1 MNFIFHQVG
10 TNCSPM
16 KAQSFKN
23 VFAIILPILL
33 IGCSSARDIVGL
45 SKQSPDEFEV
55 VTRPPLSLPPDYGLR
70 IPIPNISKTQDKS
83 VRGRADELII
93 ARGSFSPRQKLLGR
107 DGLGTISPAEDAIL
121 GRAQA
126 RSSDDSIRAKLS
138 SDNKTISGTDKKL
151 IDKIIFWQG
160 AEKPGAI
167 LDPEKESKRI
177 NDLKSDG
184 KTIANGD
191 VPVIERADWGLL
203 DGLF

>member
-33 IGCSSARDIVGL
+33 IGCSSARDIVGIG
-45 SKQSPDEFEV
+45 KQSPDEFEV
-55 VTRPPLSLPPDYGLR
+55 VTRAPLSLPPDYGLR
-70 IPIPNISKTQDKS
+70 VPIPNISRTQEKS
-83 VRGRADELII
+83 VRDSADDLISS
-93 ARGSFSPRQKLLGR
+93 RGSSSRQKLSRRNRLGA
-107 DGLGTISPAEDAIL
+107 TSPAEDAIL

-126 RSSDDSIRAKLS
+126 RSSDDSIRAKIN
-138 SDNKTISGTDKKL
+138 SDNKTISGADKKL
-151 IDKIIFWQG
+151 IDKIRFWQG
-160 AEKPGAI
+160 AEKSGAI

-177 NDLKSDG
+177 KDLKSDG

-203 DGLF
+203 DALF

>member
-1 MNFIFHQVG
+1 MNFIFHQVC

-23 VFAIILPILL
+23 VFAIILTILL
-33 IGCSSARDIVGL
+33 TGCSSARDIVGL
-45 SKQSPDEFEV
+45 GKQSPDEFEV
-55 VTRPPLSLPPDYGLR
+55 VTRAPLSLPPDYGLR
-70 IPIPNISKTQDKS
+70 VPIPNISRTQEKS
-83 VRGRADELII
+83 VRDSADDLISS
-93 ARGSFSPRQKLLGR
+93 RGSSSRQKLSRRNRLGA
-107 DGLGTISPAEDAIL
+107 TSPAEDAIL

>member
-1 MNFIFHQVG
+1 MNFIFHQVV

-45 SKQSPDEFEV
+45 GKQSPDEFEV
-55 VTRPPLSLPPDYGLR
+55 VTRAPLSLPPDYGLR
-70 IPIPNISKTQDKS
+70 VPIPNISRTQEKS
-83 VRGRADELII
+83 VRDSADDLISS
-93 ARGSFSPRQKLLGR
+93 RGSSSRQKLSRRNRLGA
-107 DGLGTISPAEDAIL
+107 TSPAEDAIL

-126 RSSDDSIRAKLS
+126 RSSDNSIRAKLS

>member
-45 SKQSPDEFEV
+45 GKQSPDEFEV
-55 VTRPPLSLPPDYGLR
+55 VTRAPLSLPPDYGLR
-70 IPIPNISKTQDKS
+70 VPIPNISRTQEKS
-83 VRGRADELII
+83 VRDSADDLISS
-93 ARGSFSPRQKLLGR
+93 RGSSSRQKLSRRNRLGA
-107 DGLGTISPAEDAIL
+107 TSPAEDAIL

>member
-45 SKQSPDEFEV
+45 GKQSPDEFEV
-55 VTRPPLSLPPDYGLR
+55 VTRAPLSLPPDYGLR
-70 IPIPNISKTQDKS
+70 VPIPNISRTQEKS
-83 VRGRADELII
+83 VRDSADDLISSI
-93 ARGSFSPRQKLLGR
+93 GSSSRQKLSRRNRLGA
-107 DGLGTISPAEDAIL
+107 TSPAEDAIL

-126 RSSDDSIRAKLS
+126 RSADDSIRAKLS

>member
-45 SKQSPDEFEV
+45 GKQSPDEFEV
-55 VTRPPLSLPPDYGLR
+55 VTRAPLSLPPDYGLR
-70 IPIPNISKTQDKS
+70 VPIPNISRTQEKS
-83 VRGRADELII
+83 VRDSADDLISSI
-93 ARGSFSPRQKLLGR
+93 GSSSRQKLSRRNQLGA
-107 DGLGTISPAEDAIL
+107 TSPAEDAIL

-177 NDLKSDG
+177 KDLKSDG

>member
-45 SKQSPDEFEV
+45 GKQSPDEFEV
-55 VTRPPLSLPPDYGLR
+55 VTRAPLSLPPDYGLR
-70 IPIPNISKTQDKS
+70 VPIPNISRTQEKS
-83 VRGRADELII
+83 VRDSADDLISS
-93 ARGSFSPRQKLLGR
+93 RGSSSRQKLSRRNRLGA
-107 DGLGTISPAEDAIL
+107 TSPAEDAIL

-167 LDPEKESKRI
+167 LEPEEESKRI
-177 NDLKSDG
+177 KDLKSDG

-191 VPVIERADWGLL
+191 VPVIERSDWGLL

>member
-45 SKQSPDEFEV
+45 GKQSPDEFEV
-55 VTRPPLSLPPDYGLR
+55 VTRAPLSLPPDYGLR
-70 IPIPNISKTQDKS
+70 VPIPNISRTQEKS
-83 VRGRADELII
+83 VRDSADDLISS
-93 ARGSFSPRQKLLGR
+93 RGSSSRQKLSRRNRLGA
-107 DGLGTISPAEDAIL
+107 TSPAEDAIL

-177 NDLKSDG
+177 KDLKSDG
-184 KTIANGD
+184 KTPANGD

>member
-1 MNFIFHQVG
+1 MNFIFHQVV

-45 SKQSPDEFEV
+45 GKQSPDEFEV
-55 VTRPPLSLPPDYGLR
+55 VTRAPLSLPPDYGLR
-70 IPIPNISKTQDKS
+70 VPIPNISRTQEKS
-83 VRGRADELII
+83 VRDSADDLISS
-93 ARGSFSPRQKLLGR
+93 RGSSSRQKLSRRNRLGA
-107 DGLGTISPAEDAIL
+107 TSPAEDAIL

>member
-1 MNFIFHQVG
+1 MNFIFYQVG

-45 SKQSPDEFEV
+45 GKQSPDEFEV
-55 VTRPPLSLPPDYGLR
+55 VTKAPLSLPPDYGLR
-70 IPIPNISKTQDKS
+70 VPIPNISRTQEKS
-83 VRGRADELII
+83 VRDSADDLISS
-93 ARGSFSPRQKLLGR
+93 RGSSSRQKLSRKNRLGA
-107 DGLGTISPAEDAIL
+107 TSPAEDAIL

-126 RSSDDSIRAKLS
+126 RSSDGSIRAKLS

>member
-1 MNFIFHQVG
+1 MNFIFHQVV

-45 SKQSPDEFEV
+45 GKQSPDEFEV
-55 VTRPPLSLPPDYGLR
+55 VTRAPLSLPPDYGLR
-70 IPIPNISKTQDKS
+70 VPIPNISRTQEKS
-83 VRGRADELII
+83 VRDSADDLISS
-93 ARGSFSPRQKLLGR
+93 RGSSSRQKLSRRNRLGA
-107 DGLGTISPAEDAIL
+107 TSPAEDAIL

-138 SDNKTISGTDKKL
+138 SENKTISGTDKKL

>member
-1 MNFIFHQVG
+1 MNYIFHQVV

-45 SKQSPDEFEV
+45 GKQSPDEFEV
-55 VTRPPLSLPPDYGLR
+55 VTRAPLSLPPDYGLR
-70 IPIPNISKTQDKS
+70 VPIPNISRTQEKS
-83 VRGRADELII
+83 VRDSADDLISS
-93 ARGSFSPRQKLLGR
+93 RGSSSRQKLSRRNRLGA
-107 DGLGTISPAEDAIL
+107 TSPAEDAIL

>member
-45 SKQSPDEFEV
+45 GKQSPDEFEV
-55 VTRPPLSLPPDYGLR
+55 VTRAPLSLPPDYGLR
-70 IPIPNISKTQDKS
+70 VPIPNISRTQEKS
-83 VRGRADELII
+83 VRESADDLISS
-93 ARGSFSPRQKLLGR
+93 RGSSSRQKLSRRNRLGA
-107 DGLGTISPAEDAIL
+107 TSPAEDAIL

-177 NDLKSDG
+177 KDLKSDG
-184 KTIANGD
+184 KTPANGD

>member
-45 SKQSPDEFEV
+45 GKQSPDEFEV
-55 VTRPPLSLPPDYGLR
+55 VTRAPLSLPPDYGLR
-70 IPIPNISKTQDKS
+70 VPIPNISRTQEKS
-83 VRGRADELII
+83 VRDSADDLISL
-93 ARGSFSPRQKLLGR
+93 RGSSSRQKLSRRNRLGA
-107 DGLGTISPAEDAIL
+107 TSPAEDAIL

>member
-16 KAQSFKN
+16 MAQSFKN

-45 SKQSPDEFEV
+45 GKQSPDEFEV
-55 VTRPPLSLPPDYGLR
+55 VTRAPLSLPPDYGLR
-70 IPIPNISKTQDKS
+70 VPIPNISRTQEKS
-83 VRGRADELII
+83 VRDSADDLISS
-93 ARGSFSPRQKLLGR
+93 RGSSSRQKLSRRNRLGA
-107 DGLGTISPAEDAIL
+107 TSPAEDAIL

>member
-45 SKQSPDEFEV
+45 GKQSPDEFEV
-55 VTRPPLSLPPDYGLR
+55 VTRAPLSLPPDYGLR
-70 IPIPNISKTQDKS
+70 VPIPNISRTQEKS
-83 VRGRADELII
+83 VRDSADDLISS
-93 ARGSFSPRQKLLGR
+93 RGSSSRQKLSRRNRLGA
-107 DGLGTISPAEDAIL
+107 TSPAEDAIL

-191 VPVIERADWGLL
+191 VPVIERADGGLL

>member
-45 SKQSPDEFEV
+45 GKQSPDEFEV
-55 VTRPPLSLPPDYGLR
+55 VTRAPLSLPPDYGLR
-70 IPIPNISKTQDKS
+70 VPIPNISRTQEKS
-83 VRGRADELII
+83 VRDSADDLISS
-93 ARGSFSPRQKLLGR
+93 RGSSSRQKLSRRNRLGA
-107 DGLGTISPAEDAIL
+107 TSPAEDAIL

-177 NDLKSDG
+177 KDLKSDG

>member
-45 SKQSPDEFEV
+45 GKQSPDEFEV
-55 VTRPPLSLPPDYGLR
+55 VTRAPLSLPPDYGLR
-70 IPIPNISKTQDKS
+70 VPIPNISRTQEKS
-83 VRGRADELII
+83 VRDSADDLISS
-93 ARGSFSPRQKLLGR
+93 RGSSSRQKLSRRNRLGA
-107 DGLGTISPAEDAIL
+107 TSPAEDAIL

-126 RSSDDSIRAKLS
+126 RSSDNSIRAKLS

-177 NDLKSDG
+177 KDLKSDG
-184 KTIANGD
+184 KTPANGD

>member
-45 SKQSPDEFEV
+45 GKQSPDEFEV
-55 VTRPPLSLPPDYGLR
+55 VTRAPLSLPPDYGLR
-70 IPIPNISKTQDKS
+70 VPIPNISRTQEKS
-83 VRGRADELII
+83 VRDSADDLISS
-93 ARGSFSPRQKLLGR
+93 RGSSSRQKLSRRNRLGA
-107 DGLGTISPAEDAIL
+107 TSPAEDAIL

-191 VPVIERADWGLL
+191 VPVIERPDWGLL

>member
-45 SKQSPDEFEV
+45 GKQSPDEFEV
-55 VTRPPLSLPPDYGLR
+55 VTRAPLSLPPDYGLR
-70 IPIPNISKTQDKS
+70 VPIPNISRTQEKS
-83 VRGRADELII
+83 VRDSADDLISS
-93 ARGSFSPRQKLLGR
+93 RGSSSRQKLSRRNRLGA
-107 DGLGTISPAEDAIL
+107 TSPAEDAIL

-126 RSSDDSIRAKLS
+126 RNSDDSIRAKLS

>member
-45 SKQSPDEFEV
+45 GKQSPDEFEV
-55 VTRPPLSLPPDYGLR
+55 VTRAPLSLPPDYGLR
-70 IPIPNISKTQDKS
+70 VPIPNISRTQEKS
-83 VRGRADELII
+83 VRDSADDLISS
-93 ARGSFSPRQKLLGR
+93 RGSSSRQKLSRRNRLGA
-107 DGLGTISPAEDAIL
+107 TSPAEDAIL

-126 RSSDDSIRAKLS
+126 RSSDNSIRAKLS

>member
-1 MNFIFHQVG
+1 MNFIFHQVV

-45 SKQSPDEFEV
+45 GKQSPDEFEV
-55 VTRPPLSLPPDYGLR
+55 VTRAPLSLPPDYGLR
-70 IPIPNISKTQDKS
+70 VPIPNISRTQEKS
-83 VRGRADELII
+83 VKDSADDLISS
-93 ARGSFSPRQKLLGR
+93 RGSSSRQKLSRRNRLGA
-107 DGLGTISPAEDAIL
+107 TSPAEDAIL

>member
-1 MNFIFHQVG
+1 MNSIFHQVG

-45 SKQSPDEFEV
+45 GKQSPDEFEV
-55 VTRPPLSLPPDYGLR
+55 VTRAPLSLPPDYGLR
-70 IPIPNISKTQDKS
+70 VPIPNISRTQEKS
-83 VRGRADELII
+83 VRDSADDLISS
-93 ARGSFSPRQKLLGR
+93 RGSSSRQKLSRRNRLGA
-107 DGLGTISPAEDAIL
+107 TSPAEDAIL

-177 NDLKSDG
+177 KDLKSEG

>member
-1 MNFIFHQVG
+1 MNFIFHQVV

-45 SKQSPDEFEV
+45 GKQSPDEFEV
-55 VTRPPLSLPPDYGLR
+55 VTRAPLSLPPDYGLR
-70 IPIPNISKTQDKS
+70 VPIPNISRTQEKS
-83 VRGRADELII
+83 VKDSADDLISS
-93 ARGSFSPRQKLLGR
+93 RGSSSRQKLSRRNRLGA
-107 DGLGTISPAEDAIL
+107 TSPAEDAIL

-177 NDLKSDG
+177 KDLKSDG

>member
-1 MNFIFHQVG
+1 MNSIFHQVG

-45 SKQSPDEFEV
+45 GKQSPDEFEV
-55 VTRPPLSLPPDYGLR
+55 VTRAPLSLPPDYGLR
-70 IPIPNISKTQDKS
+70 VPIPNISGTQEKS
-83 VRGRADELII
+83 VRDSADDLISS
-93 ARGSFSPRQKLLGR
+93 RGSSSRQKLSRRNRLGA
-107 DGLGTISPAEDAIL
+107 TSPAEDAIL

-177 NDLKSDG
+177 KDLKSDG

-191 VPVIERADWGLL
+191 VPVIERADRGLL

>member
-45 SKQSPDEFEV
+45 GKQSPDEFEV
-55 VTRPPLSLPPDYGLR
+55 VTRAPLSLPPDYGLR
-70 IPIPNISKTQDKS
+70 VPIPNISRTQEKS
-83 VRGRADELII
+83 VRDSADDLISS
-93 ARGSFSPRQKLLGR
+93 RGSSSRQKLSRRNRLGA
-107 DGLGTISPAEDAIL
+107 TSPAEDAIL

-177 NDLKSDG
+177 KDLKSDG
-184 KTIANGD
+184 KTPANGD
-191 VPVIERADWGLL
+191 VPAIERADWGLL

>member
-1 MNFIFHQVG
+1 MNYIFHQVV

-45 SKQSPDEFEV
+45 GKQSPDEFEV
-55 VTRPPLSLPPDYGLR
+55 VTRAPLSLPPDYGLR
-70 IPIPNISKTQDKS
+70 VPIPNISRTQEKS
-83 VRGRADELII
+83 VRDSADDLISS
-93 ARGSFSPRQKLLGR
+93 RGSSSRQKLSRRNRLGA
-107 DGLGTISPAEDAIL
+107 TSPAEDAIL

-126 RSSDDSIRAKLS
+126 RSSDDSIRAKIS